1 MIRINQLN
9 LSIYHNE
16 EDMIK
21 EILKVLKIK
30 REQLLHYEIIKKSID
45 ARKKSNLCFVYS
57 VEVKVEKEKSV
68 IGKVKNPNVIISERP
83 HYTIKPTGTIPLIH
97 RPVIVGMG
105 PAGLFCA
112 LFLARNG
119 YRPIVVERGSEVE
132 ERVKDVEEFWKTG
145 VLNSNSNVQFGE
157 GGAGTFSDGKLNTM
171 VKDEYGRNHAVLET
185 FVQHSAPS
193 EILYLNKPH
202 IGTDRLRDV
211 VRGIR
216 EEIKELG
223 GEVRFRTCLTD
234 VIMRENRVVGIEV
247 NHNERIDC
255 EIVVLAIGHS
265 ARDTFSLM
273 KKSGL
278 SMTAKPFAIGLR
290 IEHPQ
295 EVIGLNQYGPSYK
308 DLPTADY
315 KLTHKAKNGRG
326 IYSFCMCPGG
336 FVVNS
341 SSEEGGMVVNGMS
354 NYKRD
359 EKNANSALIVTVT
372 PEDFK
377 EFFEEHGELAG
388 VEFQRKWER
397 LAYKTGEGR
406 IPLQLY
412 KDLLN
417 NKTSDT
423 IGNIIPNLKGEYKL
437 SNLRD
442 CLPDYV
448 IEAIVEG
455 IEAFNRI
462 IPGYASD
469 DAPLSGVETRTS
481 SPIRMNREED
491 YQSNILGIYPCGE
504 GAGYAGGITSAAMDG
519 IKVYEGIVAKY
530 APAH

>member
-1 MIRINQLN
+1 
-9 LSIYHNE
+9 
-16 EDMIK
+16 
-21 EILKVLKIK
+21 
-30 REQLLHYEIIKKSID
+30 
-45 ARKKSNLCFVYS
+45 
-57 VEVKVEKEKSV
+57 
-68 IGKVKNPNVIISERP
+68 
-83 HYTIKPTGTIPLIH
+83 
-97 RPVIVGMG
+97 
-105 PAGLFCA
+105 
-112 LFLARNG
+112 
-119 YRPIVVERGSEVE
+119 
-132 ERVKDVEEFWKTG
+132 
-145 VLNSNSNVQFGE
+145 
-157 GGAGTFSDGKLNTM
+157 
-171 VKDEYGRNHAVLET
+171 
-185 FVQHSAPS
+185 
-193 EILYLNKPH
+193 
-202 IGTDRLRDV
+202 
-211 VRGIR
+211 
-216 EEIKELG
+216 
-223 GEVRFRTCLTD
+223 
-234 VIMRENRVVGIEV
+234 
-247 NHNERIDC
+247 
-255 EIVVLAIGHS
+255 
-265 ARDTFSLM
+265 
-273 KKSGL
+273 
-278 SMTAKPFAIGLR
+278 MTAKPFAIGLR

-295 EVIGLNQYGPSYK
+295 GVIGLNQYGPSYK

>member
-1 MIRINQLN
+1 MI
-9 LSIYHNE
+9 E
-16 EDMIK
+16 

-68 IGKVKNPNVIISERP
+68 IGKVKNPNVIINERP
-83 HYTIKPTGTIPLIH
+83 LYTIKPTGTIPLTH

-119 YRPIVVERGSEVE
+119 YRPIVIERGSEVE

-145 VLNSNSNVQFGE
+145 RLNPNSNVQFGE

-171 VKDEYGRNHAVLET
+171 VKDEFGRNRAVLET

-211 VRGIR
+211 VKGMR

-234 VIMRENRVVGIEV
+234 VITKENRVVGIEV
-247 NHNERIDC
+247 NHNETIDC